1 MDTKHAH
8 NSQSSR
14 ATQLIAS
21 ALTGHAPVVPLF
33 VSSMNCRDVVGQSW
47 RWTREIAKQLGV
59 PLITPPGSSK
69 TLIPA
74 QALIE
79 ALEIAGKLREPDRPT
94 VPEAGSADELAL
106 MRARL
111 GVRKH
116 GGAR

>member
-1 MDTKHAH
+1 MDTKHAP

-14 ATQLIAS
+14 ATQVITS

-59 PLITPPGSSK
+59 PLISPPGSSK

-79 ALEIAGKLREPDRPT
+79 ALETAGKLREPERPA
-94 VPEAGSADELAL
+94 VPEAGSADELAA
-106 MRARL
+106 MREKLNLR
-111 GVRKH
+111 RI
-116 GGAR
+116 GGGR